1 MAFNWRKFPWT
12 NLHDLNLD
20 WIIQTV
26 KTLEE
31 NLADAV
37 STFKKMI
44 DEAISSTLTGSGDLT
59 ISKTGDVKI
68 TGNRVIMT
76 GNGGHTQMI
85 GGAFISDTSEQ
96 LTLHNPNSKT
106 NMTANYNS
114 GVLTLSNTQ
123 DSAAGVAVY
132 PINTPADGGGDNSD
146 FAANVGYVKDKFNA
160 INTNLEG
167 LLTGDGDL
175 TISKNGDVS
184 ISGNSIELSNTT
196 ISSQG
201 EQLTLHNSA
210 SNTSMTATYNAGMLR
225 LQNNQSTTGGVSMY
239 PIVTLPDNT
248 GDNSKYAANVEYV
261 KDAVATVT
269 GKLDTEISNR
279 TSGDA
284 ALQSTINNVII
295 PRLDSISA
303 ASNSYVLLVNGTES
317 TESNIALTSE
327 QVTALQNAAQNN
339 YPITMILRDGD
350 TYTAYYPVV
359 VGNTSMMFSRVCNF
373 NSFNGIADVN
383 QALGRILVA
392 SVYITDGAG
401 AVSFLEFPSCLTP
414 FLPLSLSITWL
425 ENANSYTLTDKEY
438 AILRQSLLDKRPV
451 FIVRNTADTGG
462 EQTVYMLQTCA
473 TPSILN
479 VDSMTLILQGPSNSI
494 KVQMASKTIVPNIQ

>member
-37 STFKKMI
+37 STFQEMI
-44 DEAISSTLTGSGDLT
+44 NKAISSTLTGSGDLT
-59 ISKTGDVKI
+59 INKTGDVNI

-76 GNGGHTQMI
+76 GSGSHTQVI

-96 LTLHNPNSKT
+96 LTLHNQNSNT
-106 NMTANYNS
+106 TMTANYNS
-114 GVLTLSNTQ
+114 GVLSLWNNQ
-123 DSAAGVAVY
+123 QLANGVAVY
-132 PINTPADGGGDNSD
+132 PINTPADGSGDNSD
-146 FAANVGYVKDKFNA
+146 FAANVGYVKD
-160 INTNLEG
+160 
-167 LLTGDGDL
+167 
-175 TISKNGDVS
+175 
-184 ISGNSIELSNTT
+184 
-196 ISSQG
+196 
-201 EQLTLHNSA
+201 
-210 SNTSMTATYNAGMLR
+210 
-225 LQNNQSTTGGVSMY
+225 
-239 PIVTLPDNT
+239 
-248 GDNSKYAANVEYV
+248 
-261 KDAVATVT
+261 AVAAVS
-269 GKLDTEISNR
+269 GELDTEISNR

-284 ALQSTINNVII
+284 ALQSTIDNVII

-303 ASNSYVLLVNGTES
+303 ASNSYVLLVTGTES

-350 TYTAYYPVV
+350 TYTAYYPVA

-373 NSFNGIADVN
+373 NSFDGIADVN

-392 SVYITDGAG
+392 SVHITDGAG

-451 FIVRNTADTGG
+451 FIVRNTADAGG